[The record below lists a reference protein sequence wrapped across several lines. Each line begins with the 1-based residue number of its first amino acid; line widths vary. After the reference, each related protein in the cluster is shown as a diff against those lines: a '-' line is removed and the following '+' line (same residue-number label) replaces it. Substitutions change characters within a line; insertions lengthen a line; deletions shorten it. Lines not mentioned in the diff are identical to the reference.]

1 LEFTLQRVR
10 RPHKLKL
17 ELQPVMSLLAELK
30 FILIWISTNMPRPR
44 RFTAIFGQFFYTDFT
59 DSHGLIIP
67 SVKIR
72 AIRVYTSLRDIL
84 LLRRGKFCHADAM
97 PVPVVNLAQ
106 MREWERATW
115 ATDQSEAEVIR
126 RVGQKIAA
134 RARELTRP
142 GDSILIL
149 AGKGHNGHDALAA
162 KKFLTGRKIE
172 ILNVAP
178 PENDV
183 PKLKSALLKNPV
195 LIIDG
200 LFGIGLNR
208 ALNQGWKKFIAEVN
222 ESKIPILA
230 VDAPSG
236 LNAETGGHFGAAI
249 KAAITLTVGAP
260 KIGMLAQ
267 NAWPF
272 VGRLEVAEGV
282 GLIPCP
288 HKTDLNW
295 TLSDDFQNFPPR
307 RPIAGNKGTFGHLAI
322 IAGSFG
328 FHGAGVL
335 TSRAAQRA
343 QPGLVTL
350 FTQEKIYNVVAAQL
364 QAVMVNVWQ
373 PKLKFSDSTSAI
385 LIGPGLAA
393 PGVAEKMKGFVRKL
407 WRDSDLPLVV
417 DASALDWLLAGAFY
431 KNALRV
437 ITPHPGEAA
446 RLLKTTAQTIQKNR
460 VAALREISKRLGN
473 CWVVLKGNQTLVGRS
488 RGEIFVN
495 PSGNPHL
502 AQGGSG
508 DVLAGFL
515 AGLLAQPELR
525 ADVGKTICYAVWQHG
540 ATADKLQ
547 ARQTKWIVEDLVA
560 AIGQQ
565 S

>member
-1 LEFTLQRVR
+1 
-10 RPHKLKL
+10 
-17 ELQPVMSLLAELK
+17 
-30 FILIWISTNMPRPR
+30 
-44 RFTAIFGQFFYTDFT
+44 
-59 DSHGLIIP
+59 
-67 SVKIR
+67 
-72 AIRVYTSLRDIL
+72 
-84 LLRRGKFCHADAM
+84 M
-97 PVPVVNLAQ
+97 PVPIINPAQ

-115 ATDQSEAEVIR
+115 ATGQTEAGVIR
-126 RVGQKIAA
+126 RVGQKIAT

-149 AGKGHNGHDALAA
+149 AGKGHNGDDALAA

-178 PENDV
+178 PENDL

-208 ALNQGWKKFIAEVN
+208 ALNHGWKKFIAEVN

-230 VDAPSG
+230 VDVPSG
-236 LNAETGGHFGAAI
+236 LNAETGEHFGAAI
-249 KAAITLTVGAP
+249 EAAVTLTVGAP
-260 KIGMLAQ
+260 KVGMLAQ

-272 VGRLEVAEGV
+272 VGRLEVVEDV

-288 HKTDLNW
+288 FKTELNW
-295 TLSDDFQNFPPR
+295 TLPHDFQKFPPR
-307 RPIAGNKGTFGHLAI
+307 RAIAGNKGTFGHLAI
-322 IAGSFG
+322 VAGSFG

-350 FTQEKIYNVVAAQL
+350 FTQEKIYNVIASQL

-373 PKLKFSDSTSAI
+373 PTLKFPDSTSAI

-393 PGVAEKMKGFVRKL
+393 PSIAGKIKTFVRKL
-407 WRDSDLPLVV
+407 WRDSDSPMVV
-417 DASALDWLLAGAFY
+417 DASALDWLPSGTIS
-431 KNALRV
+431 KDALRV

-460 VAALREISKRLGN
+460 IAALRDISRRFGN
-473 CWVVLKGNQTLVGRS
+473 CWVVLKGNQTLIGRS
-488 RGEIFVN
+488 RGVIFVN
-495 PSGNPHL
+495 PSGDPHL

-508 DVLAGFL
+508 DVLAGFI
-515 AGLLAQPELR
+515 AGLLAQPQLQIE
-525 ADVGKTICYAVWQHG
+525 VEKTIRYAVWQHG
-540 ATADKLQ
+540 KTADVLHK
-547 ARQTKWIVEDLVA
+547 RQSNWIVEDLAA

-565 S
+565 I